1 MKYVVRRATLADA
14 ETLVSFT
21 IAEAGEAEGVVKGDA
36 TVRHGIVTALHD
48 ERIATYWVL
57 EADSAVIGNVSVVKE
72 WSDWNAGYYWWI
84 QSMYLTPPYRGQG
97 LMGLLLQA
105 IQDAAHDQ
113 GALELRL
120 YVHHENARAI
130 TAYHKAGFQD
140 SAYRIMV
147 LDLNAEPGE
156 GAQTTP

>member
-1 MKYVVRRATLADA
+1 MKYVVRRARLADA
-14 ETLVSFT
+14 EALVSFT
-21 IAEAGEAEGVVKGDA
+21 IAEASEAEGIVKAD
-36 TVRHGIVTALHD
+36 TSVRHGIVTALHD

-57 EADSAVIGNVSVVKE
+57 EDDGALIGNVSVVKE

-84 QSMYLTPPYRGQG
+84 QSMYLTPPYRGRG
-97 LMGLLLQA
+97 LMRSLLQA
-105 IQDAAHDQ
+105 VQDAARDQ

-140 SAYRIMV
+140 SAYCIMV
-147 LDLNAEPGE
+147 LDLNAEPRL
-156 GAQTTP
+156 GAETRP